1 MTPDE
6 LLDAIRGGDR
16 RALARALSIVE
27 DERPGADLL
36 RAAGHAARRDR
47 KVVGVTGAPGVGK
60 STLVDAL
67 VAELRGRGRTVGVVA
82 VDPSSPLSGG
92 ALLGDRLRMQR
103 HVDDPGVFVRS
114 MANRGRLGGLA
125 AGVVPVLGLL
135 GLAGFDELVV
145 ETVGVGQAE
154 VEVAEEAD
162 TTIVVVTPGWG
173 DDVQTAK
180 AGLLEVAD
188 VFVVNKADRPGAAE
202 TVAELR
208 RMLELGTASSW
219 APPVVSTVAVD
230 GTGIP
235 ELVDAVER
243 HRRHLDDTGDGDRRR
258 RRRAAAAIRRAVD
271 RRLRRVLDGEDYSE
285 LVAAVAEGE
294 IAPDD
299 AARRLVDEGGR

>member
-1 MTPDE
+1 VTPDE